1 MYLTLKAPVI
11 VLIILYL
18 VSSKAP
24 GLIKLFTFLES
35 PFNLKRFI
43 WKKYL
48 IAFDLHY
55 GVFILMVKFAVAF
68 KL

>member
-1 MYLTLKAPVI
+1 MYLTLKVPVI

-43 WKKYL
+43 
-48 IAFDLHY
+48 
-55 GVFILMVKFAVAF
+55 
-68 KL
+68 